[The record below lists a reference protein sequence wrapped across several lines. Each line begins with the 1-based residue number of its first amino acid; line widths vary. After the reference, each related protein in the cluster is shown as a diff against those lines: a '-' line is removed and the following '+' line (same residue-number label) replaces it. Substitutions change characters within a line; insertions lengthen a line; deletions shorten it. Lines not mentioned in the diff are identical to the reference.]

1 MNINYWA
8 VSWQK
13 FRSISYIV
21 DGLCTVLLPKAFANR
36 TNMLAINVGDDIGQQ
51 VGTVSTLEITEIT
64 SVFSSD
70 LSLGFAYCL

>member
-8 VSWQK
+8 VIWQK

-36 TNMLAINVGDDIGQQ
+36 TNMLANNVGDDIGQQ
-51 VGTVSTLEITEIT
+51 VGTVSTLEITRNHIISYDLYFVRIT
-64 SVFSSD
+64 
-70 LSLGFAYCL
+70 L